1 MYKVPVNRYVERH
14 GSVKLRGL
22 RLSRGG
28 GDYRIPRTAL
38 PLGLKYYRVTCR
50 IYFSFIHS
58 ILAEEKLT
66 KHRTNAYVSV
76 RPLSHTHTPH
86 SALSLTRSVKSF
98 KAPSSSHYRTRS
110 SSTQPFTGRLCHT
123 RSLGTCQVSRP
134 ASLAWPSRSRSLGGM
149 HRSTPGMRPGMELR
163 AAPRDCPW
171 LAPHA

>member
-50 IYFSFIHS
+50 IYFSFRFT

-86 SALSLTRSVKSF
+86 SALSLTRSVI
-98 KAPSSSHYRTRS
+98 KASRRQVVLTIALDPVPLSPLQVDYATHALWARVRCLGQLHWPGRVGVDRS
-110 SSTQPFTGRLCHT
+110 VECIAQLLECVLEWS
-123 RSLGTCQVSRP
+123 
-134 ASLAWPSRSRSLGGM
+134 
-149 HRSTPGMRPGMELR
+149 
-163 AAPRDCPW
+163 
-171 LAPHA
+171 